1 MSLRR
6 TLPYM
11 VISAGNLYSTAMTNI
26 DNIQV
31 LKYLLNTHH
40 KNLVYY

>member
-1 MSLRR
+1 MSMKR
-6 TLPYM
+6 TLPYR
-11 VISAGNLYSTAMTNI
+11 VISVSNSTAMTNI

-31 LKYLLNTHH
+31 LKYLLNMNH